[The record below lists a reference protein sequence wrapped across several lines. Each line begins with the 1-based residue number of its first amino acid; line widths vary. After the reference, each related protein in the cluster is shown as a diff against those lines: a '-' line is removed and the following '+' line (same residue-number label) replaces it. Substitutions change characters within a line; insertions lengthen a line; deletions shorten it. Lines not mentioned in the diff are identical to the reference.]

1 MNVQIEADW
10 KAVLKSELGKEYFT
24 ELIDEVNSLYLSGVV
39 YPSQELIFNAF
50 TYCPFTKVKVV
61 ILGQDPYHGFG
72 QAHGL
77 AFSVPDEIKIP
88 PSLMNIYKEIGNSLP
103 LSGNLVPW
111 AEQGVLLLNST
122 LTVTAHQ
129 PGSHQK
135 LGWETFTD
143 AVISKVSDKQKHVVF
158 LLWGAFAQKKEGLI
172 DHTKHLVLTAPHPS
186 PLSAHRG
193 FLGCGHFR
201 KANEYLEKH
210 KRSAITW

>member
-111 AEQGVLLLNST
+111 AEQGVVLLNST

-129 PGSHQK
+129 PCSHQK

>member
-210 KRSAITW
+210 KRAGITW